1 MTQSGGTG
9 SPGGEF
15 SYCASCGNELGPDD
29 RFCSECGHE
38 VGTGIDSRSTTGAA
52 PGDGDRRAFRR
63 RVNDYLQDGW
73 EIQYDAGDEVVLVDR
88 GFGSIGI
95 HVLLFLFTSGFGNL
109 LYGWYHYTK
118 KAERIVVRAGEDTEP
133 LNAPGQGPAPSH
145 DTTDEQSSLGSYV
158 FGLLLLLLGIYVIGT
173 SLASFGG
180 ILAGV
185 GLVLVSLL
193 LLPPTRRRLRD
204 RHPPTTFGPTEDVE
218 ERAATATDQLCSICR
233 APVEGDGVVRE
244 YGKEYV
250 VAGIPLYTI
259 EAGENWYCDSCHSE
273 YHELDVGQDRF
284 EEPIE
289 ESAVETPEPAAAGG
303 DSSEESAGWDSVEEA
318 AVGWDSNEEPAASE
332 DSVEESSV
340 GEYTAEDAAGTDAV
354 DGNTAGDAV
363 GADAA
368 GADAPEEGSVEP
380 ELIGED
386 FVEPEFIDDDTSEGD
401 SAGEGGDSREREH
414 EFE

>member
-1 MTQSGGTG
+1 MTERAGAGT
-9 SPGGEF
+9 PGDGF
-15 SYCASCGNELGPDD
+15 SYCASCGSEVGPDD
-29 RFCSECGHE
+29 RYCSECGHE
-38 VGTGIDSRSTTGAA
+38 VGTGIDGRSSTGST
-52 PGDGDRRAFRR
+52 PDDEERRAFRR

-109 LYGWYHYTK
+109 LYGWYHYSK
-118 KAERIVVRAGEDTEP
+118 KAERIVVRAGEDTES
-133 LNAPGQGPAPSH
+133 LNAPGQGPATSQ
-145 DTTDEQSSLGSYV
+145 DAADEQSSLGSYV
-158 FGLLLLLLGIYVIGT
+158 FGLLLLLMGIYVIGT

-204 RHPPTTFGPTEDVE
+204 RHPPTAFGPTETVE

-233 APVEGDGVVRE
+233 APVEGKGVVRE
-244 YGKEYV
+244 YEKEYV

-273 YHELDVGQDRF
+273 YHEFDVGRDRF

-289 ESAVETPEPAAAGG
+289 ESAVGR
-303 DSSEESAGWDSVEEA
+303 D
-318 AVGWDSNEEPAASE
+318 
-332 DSVEESSV
+332 SV
-340 GEYTAEDAAGTDAV
+340 GEPAPGEDPGEKSAPSEDPVGEGPAEEQSAS
-354 DGNTAGDAV
+354 
-363 GADAA
+363 
-368 GADAPEEGSVEP
+368 EGSVETNATPEDTPDEGTVEP

-386 FVEPEFIDDDTSEGD
+386 FVEPEFIEDHTPEGD
-401 SAGEGGDSREREH
+401 SPDGESDAREPNDEREP